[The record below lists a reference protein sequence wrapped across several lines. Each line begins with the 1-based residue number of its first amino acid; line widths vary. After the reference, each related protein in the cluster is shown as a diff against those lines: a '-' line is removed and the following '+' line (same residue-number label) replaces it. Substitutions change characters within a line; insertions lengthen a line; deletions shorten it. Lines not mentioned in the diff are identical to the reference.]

1 MSPRGIF
8 NKTHLLS
15 QCPKSPKRHHH
26 HQRRPYINSD
36 KHQRSPILYYA
47 CPLRALVSRRYSS
60 KQHHHHQVGSVY
72 SVHVS
77 TDQVS
82 STGHPL
88 PSGDDVLCRWSP
100 RGGELSDVIR
110 WRRDR
115 SVLVCV
121 PSFVVCGQRASCE
134 RKAVSFVL
142 SCRTHT
148 SDSMCPCLIEY
159 RSLAGNYGSYTNTP
173 SRWPGNA
180 SLLSTLSMP
189 WTVTRR
195 TRLGV
200 DEIMIALPGL
210 QRLRLQTP

>member
-1 MSPRGIF
+1 M
-8 NKTHLLS
+8 
-15 QCPKSPKRHHH
+15 
-26 HQRRPYINSD
+26 
-36 KHQRSPILYYA
+36 
-47 CPLRALVSRRYSS
+47 
-60 KQHHHHQVGSVY
+60 
-72 SVHVS
+72 
-77 TDQVS
+77 
-82 STGHPL
+82 
-88 PSGDDVLCRWSP
+88 
-100 RGGELSDVIR
+100 
-110 WRRDR
+110 
-115 SVLVCV
+115 LVCV

-180 SLLSTLSMP
+180 SLSSTLSMP

-200 DEIMIALPGL
+200 DEIVIALPGL
-210 QRLRLQTP
+210 QRLWLQTP

>member
-60 KQHHHHQVGSVY
+60 KHLHHHQVGSVY

-115 SVLVCV
+115 SVLVCT
-121 PSFVVCGQRASCE
+121 AI
-134 RKAVSFVL
+134 L
-142 SCRTHT
+142 
-148 SDSMCPCLIEY
+148 
-159 RSLAGNYGSYTNTP
+159 RSLWTARKLRAEGCFL
-173 SRWPGNA
+173 RA
-180 SLLSTLSMP
+180 VMP
-189 WTVTRR
+189 H
-195 TRLGV
+195 
-200 DEIMIALPGL
+200 PY
-210 QRLRLQTP
+210 QRLNVPVSH